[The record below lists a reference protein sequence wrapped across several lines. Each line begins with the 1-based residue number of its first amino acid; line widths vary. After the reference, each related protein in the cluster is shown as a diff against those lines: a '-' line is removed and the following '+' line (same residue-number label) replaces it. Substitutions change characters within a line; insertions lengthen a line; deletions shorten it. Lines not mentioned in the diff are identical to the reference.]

1 MCLYLKKNARLM
13 TAKKPIHIYK
23 LLYITP
29 IEKRLVTPYRF
40 FPVEFN
46 KKGTLTMK
54 AKLGEKERVYL
65 CTDLRK
71 IEEGIHAYSKYR
83 IAKNEVN
90 DLSADKL
97 YPAVIPAGAT
107 YYNSED
113 HFEVVADKIIVFE
126 TYELYKKYMAKWDK

>member
-83 IAKNEVN
+83 TAKNEISDV
-90 DLSADKL
+90 SADKL
-97 YPAVIPAGAT
+97 YPAVIPPGAT

>member
-1 MCLYLKKNARLM
+1 MCLYIDKNARLM

-29 IEKRLVTPYRF
+29 CEKRLVTPYRF

-46 KKGTLTMK
+46 KKGTLTMR
-54 AKLGEKERVYL
+54 AKIGEKERTRY
-65 CTDLRK
+65 CSDLYV
-71 IEEGIHAYSKYR
+71 INEGIHAYSKHR
-83 IAKNEVN
+83 IAENEVN
-90 DLSADKL
+90 DISADIL
-97 YPAVIPAGAT
+97 CHAVIPPGAT

-113 HFEVVADKIIVFE
+113 HMEVVSDKIIVFE

>member
-54 AKLGEKERVYL
+54 AKLGEKEKMRYL
-65 CTDLRK
+65 SDLYK
-71 IEEGIHAYSKYR
+71 IEEGIHAYSNHRTAKYDV
-83 IAKNEVN
+83 NEEIG
-90 DLSADKL
+90 DKL
-97 YPAVIPAGAT
+97 CHAVIPAGAT

-113 HFEVVADKIIVFE
+113 RKQVVADKIIVFE

>member
-1 MCLYLKKNARLM
+1 MCLFINKNARLM

-23 LLYITP
+23 LLYVTP
-29 IEKRLVTPYRF
+29 VEKRLVTPYRF

-54 AKLGEKERVYL
+54 AKIGERERVFY
-65 CTDLRK
+65 CPDLRK
-71 IEEGIHAYSKYR
+71 IEEGIHAYSNYR
-83 IAKNEVN
+83 IAKDEVN
-90 DLSADKL
+90 DMGIDKL
-97 YPAVIPAGAT
+97 CHAVIPPGAT

-113 HFEVVADKIIVFE
+113 HVEVVADKIIVFE

>member
-23 LLYITP
+23 LLYVTP

-83 IAKNEVN
+83 IAKNEIN
-90 DLSADKL
+90 DVSADKL

>member
-1 MCLYLKKNARLM
+1 MCLYLSKNARLM
-13 TAKKPIHIYK
+13 TAKKPILIYK

-29 IEKRLVTPYRF
+29 VEKRLVTPYRF

-83 IAKNEVN
+83 IAKNEIN
-90 DLSADKL
+90 DVSADKL

>member
-1 MCLYLKKNARLM
+1 MCLYLNNNARLM

-29 IEKRLVTPYRF
+29 CENRLVTPYRY

-54 AKLGEKERVYL
+54 AKIGEKERARYCSHL
-65 CTDLRK
+65 LK
-71 IEEGIHAYSKYR
+71 IEKGIHAYSNHR
-83 IAKNEVN
+83 IAKDEVY
-90 DLSADKL
+90 DISVDILCH
-97 YPAVIPAGAT
+97 AVIPPGAT

-113 HFEVVADKIIVFE
+113 HLEVVADKIIVFE

>member
-1 MCLYLKKNARLM
+1 MCLYLSKNARLM
-13 TAKKPIHIYK
+13 TAKKPILIYK

-29 IEKRLVTPYRF
+29 VEKRLVTPYRF

-65 CTDLRK
+65 CTDLR
-71 IEEGIHAYSKYR
+71 
-83 IAKNEVN
+83 
-90 DLSADKL
+90 
-97 YPAVIPAGAT
+97 AVIPAGAT